1 MGCDS
6 QFDDAQHCSWESSVE
21 APTRS
26 RLVTDKG
33 PRIDTRTFAEPLKI
47 EEEDNIPCDCG
58 TRQEEKP
65 HYTFPN
71 RKTGPV
77 KTVVFSDNEYCT
89 AKQEVEAKQPE
100 SFRLSQPN
108 QYARPPLTAFEQDLR
123 RLINKY
129 SMENDSNTP
138 DLILAEYLHACL
150 TSFNIATRAR
160 EHWYGRRTF

>member
-58 TRQEEKP
+58 TRQEEKS

-71 RKTGPV
+71 RKTGPT
-77 KTVVFSDNEYCT
+77 KTVVFDQEHCT
-89 AKQEVEAKQPE
+89 AKDEVAYSTKEICWKGFYDALLEHSRRDSAVQDI
-100 SFRLSQPN
+100 N
-108 QYARPPLTAFEQDLR
+108 ARIIELR
-123 RLINKY
+123 RKVIPALRKELDEADGEVTALLRIKH
-129 SMENDSNTP
+129 
-138 DLILAEYLHACL
+138 DLNL
-150 TSFNIATRAR
+150 T
-160 EHWYGRRTF
+160 